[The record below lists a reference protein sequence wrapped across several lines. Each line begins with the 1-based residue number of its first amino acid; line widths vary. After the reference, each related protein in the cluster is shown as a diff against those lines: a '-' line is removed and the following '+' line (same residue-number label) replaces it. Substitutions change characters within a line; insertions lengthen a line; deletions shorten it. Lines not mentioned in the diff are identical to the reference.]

1 MIYKKQC
8 IVDNQL
14 FSVDNIDDNSQE
26 YQPNQ
31 DTIDALNEYKA
42 MKKNKQDYKR
52 YSSFKEIL
60 KEV

>member
-1 MIYKKQC
+1 MVYKKQC
-8 IVDNQL
+8 ISENQEFPADKL
-14 FSVDNIDDNSQE
+14 NGSNQD
-26 YQPNQ
+26 YKPNK

-60 KEV
+60 KEI